1 LQHNRS
7 AQEERRRQVIGLR
20 RSGLT
25 YVALAA
31 QVGLTPTGVFDI
43 CKRFA
48 RRGPAGL
55 VSGKRGRRADE
66 QRLLGA
72 GQEAAIRHLI
82 CGHTPDEVGLPYAL
96 WSRAERPKI
105 LCGWAAAGP

>member
-1 LQHNRS
+1 
-7 AQEERRRQVIGLR
+7 VIGLR

-25 YVALAA
+25 YVAIAA

-43 CKRFA
+43 YKRFA

-96 WSRAERPKI
+96 RSRAEQPKI